1 MCLNILLKK
10 GEEKGKKKGAKPLLV
25 LPIVC
30 EIFI

>member
-1 MCLNILLKK
+1 MCLSVLLKK
-10 GEEKGKKKGAKPLLV
+10 GEEKQKNNTKPLLV